1 MPIYAACPY
10 THFYF
15 SFYLFVSP
23 GPGQERAEEEPC
35 QAKAREPKLDM
46 APFGFPKFLSI
57 FLVIASCQAFSP
69 ATAKLRT
76 FHRFGPPS
84 PLAQKPTNLLED
96 DGYTELYKPL
106 GLRLLNVVTSPLKQ
120 IGQSVRRRTRRNEP
134 GTLILVR
141 HDESNW
147 NQNRT
152 FTGEPLPLPLP

>member
-1 MPIYAACPY
+1 MSRSKGKGAA
-10 THFYF
+10 
-15 SFYLFVSP
+15 V
-23 GPGQERAEEEPC
+23 
-35 QAKAREPKLDM
+35 DM

-76 FHRFGPPS
+76 F

-120 IGQSVRRRTRRNEP
+120 IGQSVRRRTRRKEP
-134 GTLILVR
+134 GALILVR
-141 HDESNW
+141 HGESNW
-147 NQNRT
+147 NSNKT
-152 FTGEPLPLPLP
+152 FTAIAGAYSGLGHQDFDQPPTGQYLG